1 MYIEFDLPRGVDGM
15 PTAMSNFLIESE
27 IESWAKSHN
36 ISYKSKTVKY
46 KKRVTFEND
55 DFYLLFAMSWTP
67 KTNHSFWLNYRVVRD
82 LNNKI

>member
-1 MYIEFDLPRGVDGM
+1 MYIEFDLSPGSDGM
-15 PTAMSNFLIESE
+15 TNLLIESE
-27 IESWAKSHN
+27 LESWAKLHN

-55 DFYLLFAMSWTP
+55 DSYLLFAMSWQPRTEYGL
-67 KTNHSFWLNYRVVRD
+67 WINYRIIRD